1 MRMWGTRAKDERRSS
16 ISREN
21 FLKSAE
27 DVFVGQGTERERE
40 RRERK
45 IARSTPNLFFFHLGE
60 VMVADEL
67 TPGAATISRAVIGP
81 AGGGACALAARS
93 RCPH

>member
-1 MRMWGTRAKDERRSS
+1 M
-16 ISREN
+16 
-21 FLKSAE
+21 KSAE
-27 DVFVGQGTERERE
+27 DVFVGNRERERE

-45 IARSTPNLFFFHLGE
+45 IARSTPNLFFFRGLLLGE

>member
-1 MRMWGTRAKDERRSS
+1 MA
-16 ISREN
+16 RE
-21 FLKSAE
+21 
-27 DVFVGQGTERERE
+27 QRERE

-93 RCPH
+93 RCLH

>member
-1 MRMWGTRAKDERRSS
+1 MEDENRAD
-16 ISREN
+16 
-21 FLKSAE
+21 
-27 DVFVGQGTERERE
+27 GRERE
-40 RRERK
+40 
-45 IARSTPNLFFFHLGE
+45 IAFHPKGFFFHLAE

>member
-1 MRMWGTRAKDERRSS
+1 MARGT
-16 ISREN
+16 
-21 FLKSAE
+21 
-27 DVFVGQGTERERE
+27 RERE
-40 RRERK
+40 GRGKTKSRRERK
-45 IARSTPNLFFFHLGE
+45 IAFHPEGFFFHLGE